1 MVPDEIESKKKKTD
15 FPPWKF
21 FLDWLQ
27 WYRNE
32 FVLVWLYW
40 VLEIVMLV

>member
-1 MVPDEIESKKKKTD
+1 MVTKSMVPDEIESKKKTD

-27 WYRNE
+27 
-32 FVLVWLYW
+32 
-40 VLEIVMLV
+40 

>member
-1 MVPDEIESKKKKTD
+1 MVPDEIESKKKNWFSTVEI
-15 FPPWKF
+15 

>member
-1 MVPDEIESKKKKTD
+1 MVTKSMVPDEIESKKKKTD

-27 WYRNE
+27 
-32 FVLVWLYW
+32 
-40 VLEIVMLV
+40 